1 MKMTKWLVV
10 VCVVM
15 SAGIADAQA
24 QMIPWED
31 RGYLS
36 VNFGIQPQSR
46 DFTEVSAPEINGD
59 PANITVPH
67 TIGSGAFPDFAVGY
81 RLYENLGVHAGYSY
95 FSKTESPTL
104 TAEIPHPVV
113 GGINRTATASAGELS
128 HSESA
133 FHLHLLWMI
142 PLSEEIEV
150 AVLVGPSFYSI
161 KQDFIE
167 TVGVVETSP
176 FTSVSISSVE
186 QIEQSESAVAFT
198 AGLDGTYRLTPQ
210 FGIGAF
216 FRYSGASADMPL
228 SGGGTVTVEAGG
240 IQIGGGLRVRF

>member
-1 MKMTKWLVV
+1 MTKWLVM

-15 SAGIADAQA
+15 SAGIPDAQA
-24 QMIPWED
+24 QMIQWQD

-46 DFTEVSAPEINGD
+46 DFDEVSAPEINGD
-59 PANITVPH
+59 PATITAH
-67 TIGSGAFPDFAVGY
+67 IRSGPAHFRTSPSVTVSGRTSAYV
-81 RLYENLGVHAGYSY
+81 GYSY
-95 FSKTESPTL
+95 FSKSETPTL
-104 TAEIPHPVV
+104 TAEIPHPVY
-113 GGINRTATASAGELS
+113 GGQTRTATASTGELS

-167 TVGVVETSP
+167 TVSVVETDP
-176 FTSVSISSVE
+176 FTSVSISSVQ
-186 QIEQSESAVAFT
+186 QIEQSGSPVAFT

-216 FRYSGASADMPL
+216 FRYSGASSDMPL
-228 SGGGTVTVEAGG
+228 SGGTTVTVEAGG